1 MRKNCGFCLA
11 VVMFMVIGLL
21 ITTTAMATQQGKQET
36 IQGTLEK
43 GQKGITVIKTDD
55 GQTYTILGQNM
66 AKMIGKKVKITGT
79 LTKRGSNRSVTV
91 TRFEPIEE

>member
-1 MRKNCGFCLA
+1 MRKNYGLGLA
-11 VVMFMVIGLL
+11 IVMVMVIGLL

-43 GQKGITVIKTDD
+43 GQKGITVIKTDE
-55 GQTYTILGQNM
+55 GQTFTVLGQNM

-79 LTKRGSNRSVTV
+79 LTQGGSNRSVIV